1 MKIIHVITPGDHF
14 SPLTGSAIPTVV
26 HGISA
31 AMSIRGVVSSV
42 VVDKT
47 TYKDRYDS
55 CTIID
60 VQYDLQGLS
69 VSQRISDVLC
79 GFTFLKRPHIGQTY
93 KVVRKALEAEINPV
107 VVYYNAVYPAVQH
120 KVENPGHTVVSWWQN
135 DLTRTFSPRE
145 LNNIL
150 SKLDGVI
157 CCSDFIRS
165 KLVSK
170 ISKRM
175 NSKVF
180 TILNGGP
187 EPVASET
194 PRKLGSRPRIL
205 FFGRLVPQKGVHVL
219 LDAYLSDKYLR
230 DSCELLVMGSRG
242 FSSTEPMSKY
252 QENLHCRVKTCD
264 VGTINFLP
272 FQNRHSINKFIDSA
286 DVVVVPSVFEEP
298 FGLVVLEANARGVPV
313 VHSRRGGLLEAS
325 GGNGL
330 VFDSEDSIGLA
341 DNLRYLLSNGDY
353 YAKMSNRSLDW
364 ARLSTWHVRA
374 DSVCHVIQSI
384 RYNK

>member
-1 MKIIHVITPGDHF
+1 MKIVHVITPGDHF

-31 AMSIRGVVSSV
+31 ALSVRGFVPSV
-42 VVDKT
+42 VVDET
-47 TYKDRYDS
+47 TYKDRYES

-60 VQYDLQGLS
+60 VEYDLRGPSFL
-69 VSQRISDVLC
+69 QRISDVLC
-79 GFTFLKRPHIGQTY
+79 GFTVLKRPYVGETY
-93 KVVRKALEAEINPV
+93 KVVREALKDEISPV
-107 VVYYNAVYPAVQH
+107 VVYYNAIYPAVQH
-120 KVENPGHTVVSWWQN
+120 KIENPSHTVLSWWQN

-145 LNNIL
+145 LNYTL
-150 SKLDGVI
+150 SILDGVV

-170 ISKRM
+170 IAKRM
-175 NSKVF
+175 HSKAF

-187 EPVASET
+187 EPVANDTHRTLS
-194 PRKLGSRPRIL
+194 KRPRIL
-205 FFGRLVPQKGVHVL
+205 FFGRMIPQKGVHVL
-219 LDAYLSDKYLR
+219 FDAYLSDKYLR
-230 DSCELLVMGSRG
+230 ESCELLVMGSRG

-252 QENLHCRVKTCD
+252 QESLHRRVKTCD
-264 VGTINFLP
+264 AGTINFLP
-272 FQNRHSINKFIDSA
+272 FQDRYSINTFIDSA

-330 VFDSEDSIGLA
+330 VFDSEDSIDLA
-341 DNLRYLLSNGDY
+341 NKLRYLLSNGDY
-353 YAKMSNRSLDW
+353 YARMSIRSLDW

-374 DSVCHVIQSI
+374 DSVCHLIESI
-384 RYNK
+384 HNNK